1 MNDIDLRAVKREG
14 FSIELEREGSLSL
27 KVSGTADIEM
37 LPELGPL
44 LTELHS
50 GLCVREARE
59 VTVDFRGLGFMNSS
73 CFKCFIA
80 WIGSIAKLEPE
91 RRYFV
96 RFLANPK
103 LPWQTRSLEA
113 MRAFAPAL
121 VRVEA
126 S

>member
-1 MNDIDLRAVKREG
+1 MKDIDLRAIQREG

-27 KVSGTADIEM
+27 RVSGTADMEM

-50 GLCVREARE
+50 DLCLGEARE

-73 CFKCFIA
+73 CFKCFIT
-80 WIGSIAKLEPE
+80 WIASIAKLEPE
-91 RRYFV
+91 RRYRV
-96 RFLANPK
+96 RFLTNPK
-103 LPWQTRSLEA
+103 LPWQRRSLEA

-126 S
+126 P

>member
-1 MNDIDLRAVKREG
+1 
-14 FSIELEREGSLSL
+14 L

-44 LTELHS
+44 LTDLHS
-50 GLCVREARE
+50 GLCRANARE

-73 CFKCFIA
+73 CFKCFIT
-80 WIGSIAKLEPE
+80 WIASIAKLEPE
-91 RRYFV
+91 RRYRV
-96 RFLANPK
+96 RFLTNPK
-103 LPWQTRSLEA
+103 LPWQRRSLEA

-126 S
+126 P